1 MKTVKEV
8 IEGVSERF
16 DLLVFIRDGHDI
28 KMYEV
33 NDGDINV
40 IPPHILRRPVRK
52 KVSNKNKRNIH
63 VQLDI

>member
-33 NDGDINV
+33 NDDVITT
-40 IPPHILRRPVRK
+40 IPPDILRRPVWK
-52 KVSNKNKRNIH
+52 KRMSKNKRNIH
-63 VQLDI
+63 VELDI